1 MYHWTVLVYYIYI
14 YLHVHAIY
22 TSKWYVRN
30 YVRIYMVCHGGDH
43 SKKVIV
49 LFLFFNGQV
58 SRRRRCFGWQRCAQ
72 RRWVCR
78 RRRRCHASHADCSG
92 RSRLKA
98 IEAAVASKTWK
109 NELYESLKTKT
120 RQQLPSETA
129 KPASPCLL
137 RCLQI
142 NRNPS
147 NPSKCLLH
155 PAIPANQQKSVKP
168 ELQHHPPCLSSTL
181 LLGTFASTFHVSA
194 VQCCATLCPD
204 HPPGIKE
211 LGGVRHGKPPRLP
224 RPPRALKAPPA
235 PPAPPAHCRL
245 LGLLGMLGERRLL
258 GRPLL
263 RPLETPEKAGMPCG
277 NPWKPC
283 EGSRVIA
290 PHSTQVTH
298 GRSDACFSHTKL
310 VEVRKGEWNAQLLRL
325 SAASIVRTRESER
338 TKRCLECRAIWL
350 PVCLSVFL
358 SICLSVCLSIEL
370 SFYVSIWLPVC
381 LSIYLFVSLSIC
393 LSICLSVFLSFC
405 LSIYMSICLA
415 VSLCVYESIYL
426 SVCLSF
432 CLMIY
437 PIYLS
442 ICLSIY
448 LPSPIYLYI
457 CLPRYRFICLSI
469 YSIYSIC
476 LFV

>member
-49 LFLFFNGQV
+49 RFLFFNGQV

-245 LGLLGMLGERRLL
+245 LGLLGMLGMLGERRLL

-358 SICLSVCLSIEL
+358 SIYLSVCLSIYRVVFLCIYLTACL
-370 SFYVSIWLPVC
+370 SIYLSVC
-381 LSIYLFVSLSIC
+381 LSIYMSIYLSIC
-393 LSICLSVFLSFC
+393 LSIFLSLYLYVYLSSCFSMCLWIYLSICLSVFLSND
-405 LSIYMSICLA
+405 LPYL
-415 VSLCVYESIYL
+415 SIYL
-426 SVCLSF
+426 SVYLST
-432 CLMIY
+432 LTY
-437 PIYLS
+437 LPIYLS
-442 ICLSIY
+442 TSL
-448 LPSPIYLYI
+448 
-457 CLPRYRFICLSI
+457 
-469 YSIYSIC
+469 
-476 LFV
+476 